1 MSQKENKAGR
11 FKKILLAIL
20 LIGPASLLLLVSSRS
35 CEHNFIELD
44 VMADMPNY
52 SFEDINGKTFTQ
64 ETFKDHVVIFTTIQ
78 KTCPDSCSMSIWNID
93 RNLFKYIRESQ
104 KKMKHV
110 KIVSFVTD
118 GQGNPA
124 DNLAEIDFLLKDQVV
139 AYDPKIWML
148 AKGDARKVYDISRNG
163 AKLLND
169 EKGHYGGEAYQE
181 LLLLVDK
188 NNKLRM
194 VTKANEEDEV
204 RKMYQSMAL
213 LEKQYDKEAFAIK
226 HPKK

>member
-11 FKKILLAIL
+11 FKKLLLAIL

-44 VMADMPNY
+44 VMSEMPNY

-124 DNLAEIDFLLKDQVV
+124 DNLEEIDFLLRDQVV
-139 AYDPKIWML
+139 SYDPKIWML

-188 NNKLRM
+188 NNNLRM

-213 LEKQYDKEAFAIK
+213 LEKQYDKEDFAKK
-226 HPKK
+226 HEKK

>member
-1 MSQKENKAGR
+1 MSQKENRAGL
-11 FKKILLAIL
+11 FKRILLALL
-20 LIGPASLLLLVSSRS
+20 LIGPASLLLLISSRG
-35 CEHNFIELD
+35 CEHNFLELD
-44 VMADMPNY
+44 VMAEMPDY

-78 KTCPDSCSMSIWNID
+78 KTCPDSCSISIWNID

-104 KKMKHV
+104 KNMSHV

-118 GQGNPA
+118 GQGNPV
-124 DNLAEIDFLLKDQVV
+124 DNLADIDFLLKDQVV

-163 AKLLND
+163 ANLLND

-188 NNKLRM
+188 ENNLRM

-213 LEKQYDKEAFAIK
+213 LEKQYDKEAYAKK
-226 HPKK
+226 HK